1 MKKVIIIG
9 GVAGGA
15 STAARLRRRDENAE
29 IILFERGE
37 YISYANCG
45 LPYYIGE
52 TIQSRDKLF
61 VQSVAGFSNRF
72 RVDIRNKTEVIQ
84 ILPDQKKVKATHLK
98 TNETYEET
106 YDKLVLSPGADP
118 VRPPIPGI
126 KLPGIFTLRNV
137 PDTDVIKNFLDQK
150 KPTRAVIVGAGFIGL
165 EMAENLHQKGIFVTI
180 VEMAEQVMTPLD
192 YEMAAAVHSHL
203 KSKNVEFYLGD
214 AVSSFKEQGDKL
226 CVCLKSKRE
235 LIADMVILSIGVRPD
250 TKLCKDAN
258 IQIGSAGGIQVNKH
272 LQTSVEDIYA
282 IGDAIEFENPLLH
295 QPMTAYLA
303 GPANKQGRIVAN
315 NIVDNNKWE
324 YKGSIST
331 AIAKVFDLTV
341 ASTGLA
347 EKTLNKHNI
356 PYCASVTHS
365 ASHAGYYPGA
375 TPMSIKIQFSPK
387 DGSLLGAQAV
397 GYTGVDKRIDLL
409 ATVLKQ
415 GGTIYDLIEIEH
427 AYAPPFSSAKD
438 PVNMAGFV
446 AENILEGLVKI
457 FHWQEIANYNPAKD
471 YLLDVRTKAEVDLG
485 TIEGSA
491 HIPVDE
497 LRDRLDEIPKDKRVI
512 IFCAV
517 GLRGYLACRILM
529 QNGFDEV
536 YNLTGGYKTFEHT
549 MQKQSNEDIFEDIA
563 IAKDDNLYS
572 LKDQK

>member
-15 STAARLRRRDENAE
+15 STAARLRRRDENAQ

-45 LPYYIGE
+45 LPYYIGD

-61 VQSVAGFSNRF
+61 VQSVASFSNRF
-72 RVDIRNKTEVIQ
+72 RIDIRNNTEVIQ
-84 ILPDQKKVKATHLK
+84 ILSDQKKVKATNLK
-98 TNETYEET
+98 TNETYEES

-118 VRPPIPGI
+118 VRPPIPGVD
-126 KLPGIFTLRNV
+126 LPGIFTLRNV
-137 PDTDVIKNFLDQK
+137 PDTDVIKNFVEEK
-150 KPTRAVIVGAGFIGL
+150 KPKRAVIVGAGFIGL

-192 YEMAAAVHSHL
+192 YEMAAGVHSHL
-203 KSKNVEFYLGD
+203 KTKQVEFYLGD
-214 AVSSFKEQGDKL
+214 AVSSFTEKGNKL
-226 CVCLKSKRE
+226 LVGLKSEKQ
-235 LIADMVILSIGVRPD
+235 LVADMVILSIGVRPD
-250 TKLCKDAN
+250 TSLCKDAN
-258 IQIGSAGGIQVNKH
+258 IQIGPAGGIQVNKH

-315 NIVDNNKWE
+315 NIVDDNQWE
-324 YKGSIST
+324 YTGSIST

-347 EKTLNKHNI
+347 EKTLTKNNI
-356 PYCASVTHS
+356 PYCASITHS

-375 TPMSIKIQFSPK
+375 QPMTIKIQFSPE
-387 DGSLLGAQAV
+387 DGRLLGAQAV
-397 GYTGVDKRIDLL
+397 GYQGVDKRIDLL

-457 FHWQEIANYNPAKD
+457 IHWQEIDNLNPDKD
-471 YLLDVRTKAEVDLG
+471 FLLDVRTKAEVELG
-485 TIEGSA
+485 TIPGSA
-491 HIPVDE
+491 HIPIDE
-497 LRDRLDEIPKDKRVI
+497 LRGRLDELPKDKRLI

-517 GLRGYLACRILM
+517 GLRGYLACRILT
-529 QNGFDEV
+529 QNGFKEV

-549 MQKQSNEDIFEDIA
+549 MQKQSNEDIFDDIA
-563 IAKDDNLYS
+563 IAKDDHLYTS
-572 LKDQK
+572 KNNK

>member
-1 MKKVIIIG
+1 MKKVLIIG

-15 STAARLRRRDENAE
+15 STAARLRRRDENIK

-45 LPYYIGE
+45 LPYYIGD

-61 VQSVAGFSNRF
+61 VQSVSSFSTRF
-72 RVDIRNKTEVIQ
+72 RIDVRNNTEVIQ
-84 ILPDQKKVKATHLK
+84 IMPGQNKIKAINLK
-98 TNETYEET
+98 INQTYEET

-118 VRPPIPGI
+118 VRPPVHGVD
-126 KLPGIFTLRNV
+126 LPGIFTLRNV
-137 PDTDVIKNFLDQK
+137 PDTDVIKAFVDKN
-150 KPTRAVIVGAGFIGL
+150 KPKRAVIVGAGFIGL

-203 KSKNVEFYLGD
+203 KSKQVEFYLED
-214 AVSSFKEQGDKL
+214 AAASFTQKEDKL
-226 CVCLKSKRE
+226 LIGLKSGRK
-235 LIADMVILSIGVRPD
+235 LVADMVILSIGVRPD
-250 TKLCKDAN
+250 TKLCREADIK
-258 IQIGSAGGIQVNKH
+258 IGPAGGIQVNEY
-272 LQTSVEDIYA
+272 LQTSAEDIYA
-282 IGDAIEFENPLLH
+282 IGDAIEFENPISN

-315 NIVDNNKWE
+315 NIVDDNKWI

-347 EKTLNKHNI
+347 EKTLNKQKI
-356 PYCASVTHS
+356 PYYASITHS

-375 TPMSIKIQFSPK
+375 TPISIKIQFSPDNGK
-387 DGSLLGAQAV
+387 LLGAQAV
-397 GYTGVDKRIDLL
+397 GYAGVDKRIDLL

-446 AENILEGLVKI
+446 AENILEKLVHI
-457 FHWQEIANYNPAKD
+457 IHWQEITNYDQKKD
-471 YLLDVRTKAEVDLG
+471 CLLDVRTPYEVQLG
-485 TIEGSA
+485 TIEGA
-491 HIPVDE
+491 VNIPIDE
-497 LRDRLDEIPKDKRVI
+497 LRDRLDEIPGDKRLIV
-512 IFCAV
+512 FCAV

-529 QNGFDEV
+529 QTGFKEV
-536 YNLTGGYKTFEHT
+536 YNLTGGYKTYEHAI
-549 MQKQSNEDIFEDIA
+549 QDQSNEDIFDDIF
-563 IAKDDNLYS
+563 IDQDDNLYS
-572 LKDQK
+572 AEKHV